1 MNGFQNAQKTNI
13 YAKLRTAYILCC
25 YWGEQYRSLYQ
36 GFRYIEVRYIS
47 RFHCI
52 LLSFSLTADELLRN
66 ELDYLL
72 TKQLRRRSKR
82 SRYSYVSNRP
92 RRSRSEFNAR
102 RYYKELARAQRLQN
116 RRARQKMLHR
126 TPITGKFR
134 QSFSAVHICPSKRSR
149 KSFLLKLCP
158 NFSYR
163 LSSGEFLCF
172 KYSAFTHAHDT
183 TPRNSS

>member
-1 MNGFQNAQKTNI
+1 MC
-13 YAKLRTAYILCC
+13 Y
-25 YWGEQYRSLYQ
+25 YWGKQYCSLYQ
-36 GFRYIEVRYIS
+36 VLRNIEVRYIS

-134 QSFSAVHICPSKRSR
+134 QFFSALLSIQTIPEIFPTKVVSK
-149 KSFLLKLCP
+149 LPL
-158 NFSYR
+158 
-163 LSSGEFLCF
+163 
-172 KYSAFTHAHDT
+172 
-183 TPRNSS
+183 

>member
-1 MNGFQNAQKTNI
+1 MQQYN
-13 YAKLRTAYILCC
+13 
-25 YWGEQYRSLYQ
+25 WGEL
-36 GFRYIEVRYIS
+36 RYIEVRYIS
-47 RFHCI
+47 RFHCN

-134 QSFSAVHICPSKRSR
+134 QSFSAFLSTQTIPEIVPTKSKLPLQFIEWRISL
-149 KSFLLKLCP
+149 FYIA
-158 NFSYR
+158 SYS
-163 LSSGEFLCF
+163 L
-172 KYSAFTHAHDT
+172 
-183 TPRNSS
+183 

>member
-1 MNGFQNAQKTNI
+1 MLNFVLQ
-13 YAKLRTAYILCC
+13 ILCD
-25 YWGEQYRSLYQ
+25 YWGGQYRLLYR
-36 GFRYIEVRYIS
+36 GLCYIS
-47 RFHCI
+47 
-52 LLSFSLTADELLRN
+52 LLSFCITSDELLRN

-134 QSFSAVHICPSKRSR
+134 KPFSAFLSTQTIPGIVPTIIVFKRP
-149 KSFLLKLCP
+149 L
-158 NFSYR
+158 
-163 LSSGEFLCF
+163 
-172 KYSAFTHAHDT
+172 
-183 TPRNSS
+183 

>member
-1 MNGFQNAQKTNI
+1 ML
-13 YAKLRTAYILCC
+13 LR
-25 YWGEQYRSLYQ
+25 GEL
-36 GFRYIEVRYIS
+36 RYIEVRYIS
-47 RFHCI
+47 RLHCN
-52 LLSFSLTADELLRN
+52 LLSFSLPADELLRN

-134 QSFSAVHICPSKRSR
+134 QSFSAFLSTQTIPEIVPTKVVSKLPLQFIEWRISL
-149 KSFLLKLCP
+149 FYIA
-158 NFSYR
+158 SYS
-163 LSSGEFLCF
+163 L
-172 KYSAFTHAHDT
+172 
-183 TPRNSS
+183 